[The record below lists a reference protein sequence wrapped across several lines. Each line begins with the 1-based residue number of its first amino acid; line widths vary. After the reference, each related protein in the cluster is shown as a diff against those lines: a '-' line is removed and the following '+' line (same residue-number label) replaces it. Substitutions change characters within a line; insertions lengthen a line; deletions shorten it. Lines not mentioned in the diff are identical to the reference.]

1 VASRDGVSLADVRK
15 SVYSRRMPGGC
26 RSHRLSHKLNINN
39 TMNNAIPSIITLTFL
54 GLAYGSVAAADSA
67 SYGFNQLPIGGANV
81 LGIDQALAA
90 KIFSV
95 TAIIQG
101 DFFVL
106 APMIQAKWYGCD
118 KAKPYKEQIIVEFIG
133 GAIVATGIAPYC
145 KFFHGT
151 DYVLAVA
158 ITCTFLSFFFVRSF
172 LNGIYKK
179 AGMPIEKFV
188 LLFVPAFIAL
198 YAGFTAQ
205 EWALSY
211 FKTLD
216 VLCALIALQEIF
228 YPRSAESFE
237 ARSR

>member
-1 VASRDGVSLADVRK
+1 
-15 SVYSRRMPGGC
+15 M
-26 RSHRLSHKLNINN
+26 
-39 TMNNAIPSIITLTFL
+39 

-81 LGIDQALAA
+81 LRIDQALAA

-118 KAKPYKEQIIVEFIG
+118 KAKPYKVQIIVEFIG
-133 GAIVATGIAPYC
+133 GAIVATGIAPYR

-158 ITCTFLSFFFVRSF
+158 ITCTFWSFFFVRSF